1 MKSLFAALAIAL
13 AVPWTGWAD
22 SNLVVNGNFD
32 TVIVP
37 WISLNVNFSGAWD
50 PEDSAGLSNSGSA
63 RVTSLQPTDDS
74 QLAGSGILE
83 CVQVTGGD
91 YLVSAFYMIPTGQSH
106 TALPD
111 IVLAWFVDTACQDIG
126 INPRQSLIPQGTS
139 DPGEWRQLQGVVTA
153 PSDALSANVILRPR
167 KVEAG
172 GSVAVLFD
180 AVFLPEPGGTALGA
194 AAIAALAIRRRML
207 SCRAS

>member
-32 TVIVP
+32 TVIAP
-37 WISLNVNFSGAWD
+37 WLSLNPNFSGDWNSM
-50 PEDSAGLSNSGSA
+50 DSAGQQDSGSA
-63 RVTSLQPTDDS
+63 SVTSNQVDDGS
-74 QLAGSGILE
+74 ASPGSGILQ
-83 CVQVTGGD
+83 CIQLTPGSYHVSALYFIPSGQDRSADPDIAIPWFDTTNCTGVGIGQTLVPQVT
-91 YLVSAFYMIPTGQSH
+91 PTTDSWLQ
-106 TALPD
+106 
-111 IVLAWFVDTACQDIG
+111 LAAD
-126 INPRQSLIPQGTS
+126 
-139 DPGEWRQLQGVVTA
+139 VVA
-153 PSDALSANVILRPR
+153 PAGAKAANVILRPR
-167 KVEAG
+167 KVEEG